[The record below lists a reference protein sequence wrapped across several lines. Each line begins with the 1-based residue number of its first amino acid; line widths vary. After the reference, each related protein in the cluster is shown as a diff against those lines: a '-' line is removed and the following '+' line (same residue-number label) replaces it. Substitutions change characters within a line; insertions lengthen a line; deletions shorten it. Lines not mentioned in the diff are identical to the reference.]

1 MSLKDVL
8 KSWLVRLSGLD
19 LTAYICIVIAVIG
32 GFVCGWNNIILWY
45 MLIIIA
51 FCIIRYTLYCYLYHY
66 FVLFIYKGIA
76 PYKTA

>member
-32 GFVCGWNNIILWY
+32 GFVCG
-45 MLIIIA
+45 
-51 FCIIRYTLYCYLYHY
+51 
-66 FVLFIYKGIA
+66 
-76 PYKTA
+76 